1 MGVGYV
7 KDELPQVWPR
17 AALWSTG
24 GMSSVELMAAW
35 ASWQSWSE
43 SWQGLWLVSPEQEAI
58 PLTKPRCR
66 AGAFYREMG
75 AAQYGSIQDS
85 EKARA
90 QVLWALPSRSLGKGV
105 PLANRPLT
113 MRRAAPAG
121 IRTVATPWGRPG
133 LPPGSR

>member
-1 MGVGYV
+1 M
-7 KDELPQVWPR
+7 
-17 AALWSTG
+17 ATG
-24 GMSSVELMAAW
+24 RFLEHRGNKSGSADG
-35 ASWQSWSE
+35 S
-43 SWQGLWLVSPEQEAI
+43 GGHPGNHGRNHGRDYGWLVRNKRPYRLRSPGST
-58 PLTKPRCR
+58 PGL
-66 AGAFYREMG
+66 FYREMG

-121 IRTVATPWGRPG
+121 IRTVATPWGRSG